1 MLYLIHVILKRNL
14 SGNKVLWK
22 CTVKK
27 GYRFSPA
34 GMSLNNNNNNNMS
47 LNNNLIIPGQSLVCD
62 IPAGDRKI
70 YNIFYSVKRFYNRDF
85 SNDGEEKENHKPVS
99 FSLFLALKMLV
110 YTIT

>member
-1 MLYLIHVILKRNL
+1 MLYLIHVIRNRNL

-47 LNNNLIIPGQSLVCD
+47 LNNNIIIPGQSLVCD
-62 IPAGDRKI
+62 IPAGDWKI
-70 YNIFYSVKRFYNRDF
+70 FNIFFKCKRFYYKDF
-85 SNDGEEKENHKPVS
+85 Q
-99 FSLFLALKMLV
+99 
-110 YTIT
+110 